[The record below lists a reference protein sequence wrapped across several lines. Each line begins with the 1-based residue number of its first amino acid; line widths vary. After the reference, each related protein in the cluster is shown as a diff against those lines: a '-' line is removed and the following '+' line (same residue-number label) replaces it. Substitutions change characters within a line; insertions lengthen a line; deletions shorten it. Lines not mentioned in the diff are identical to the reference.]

1 MKSKT
6 NTRTVTILAFAAFVL
21 VCIIGCDSQTSYVP
35 PSPVSKKIIAKEAPV
50 EQRMGIDLF
59 ADRPLRQ
66 KSVTIHYLVA
76 EDGSVVEVG
85 LSDYAAT
92 EIGSNYSSTAW
103 ARK

>member
-1 MKSKT
+1 
-6 NTRTVTILAFAAFVL
+6 
-21 VCIIGCDSQTSYVP
+21 
-35 PSPVSKKIIAKEAPV
+35 
-50 EQRMGIDLF
+50 MGIDLF